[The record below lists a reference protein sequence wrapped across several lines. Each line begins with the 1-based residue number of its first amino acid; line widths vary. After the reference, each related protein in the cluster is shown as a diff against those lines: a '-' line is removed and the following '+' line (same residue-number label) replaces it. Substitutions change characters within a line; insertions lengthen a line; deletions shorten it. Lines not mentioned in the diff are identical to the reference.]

1 MYYLNPN
8 AGTLSLNAID
18 HFAGLV
24 HLALDQGERALTVVR
39 SAQEDCLSN
48 LSRHSQENAPNL
60 SHALGE
66 SLKDHA
72 IRFSQD
78 WLDTWISAQE
88 QLIQSFESQAHGIN
102 EYLAYSIDKASRAT
116 PQEILPAVQL
126 IQETVSSLDHTVT
139 SLSDTAA
146 KVTEGLEESLDTPA
160 SRSRRPSRS
169 H

>member
-24 HLALDQGERALTVVR
+24 HLALDQGERTLNVVR
-39 SAQEDCLSN
+39 SAQDDCLAN
-48 LSRHSQENAPNL
+48 LSRRTKENTQNL
-60 SHALGE
+60 SHSLGE
-66 SLKDHA
+66 SIKDHA
-72 IRFSQD
+72 IQFSRD
-78 WLDTWISAQE
+78 WLDTWVSAQE

-116 PQEILPAVQL
+116 PPEILPAVQL
-126 IQETVSSLDHTVT
+126 IQETVSSLDQTVT
-139 SLSDTAA
+139 SLSDSAS
-146 KVTEGLEESLDTPA
+146 KVTDSLEDSLDGPA
-160 SRSRRPSRS
+160 PRGRRSSRS